1 MIIIIISITE
11 HFLRN
16 IIFHPVAQVNNY
28 ILHFHFT
35 QTQLIFKVMSNEHVT
50 CNFKVAPSFECPL
63 TISANRMKK
72 KRGDG
77 GGKHVPVYKMIY

>member
-11 HFLRN
+11 HFLRH
-16 IIFHPVAQVNNY
+16 IIFHPVAQVNDNMF
-28 ILHFHFT
+28 HFHFT
-35 QTQLIFKVMSNEHVT
+35 QIQLIFKVLSNEHVT

-72 KRGDG
+72 KG
-77 GGKHVPVYKMIY
+77 GMGEANMYRFTR